1 LALAQRAGLADLVA
15 HTLTL
20 KTIGSANAHLKVPAL
35 VAGMVAG
42 ADSIDDMD
50 VLRHGGMDRLFT
62 GVRAPSTLG
71 TFLRTFTFGHVRQ
84 LDAVASRFLTV
95 LAKNAPILPGVDQG
109 CYVDIDD
116 TIRATHG
123 YAKAGAGYGYT
134 GVKGLNAL
142 LAIVST
148 PLSAPV
154 VAATR
159 LRRGGTNSARGA
171 ARSVADALV
180 TTKAC
185 GGSGLVTVR
194 ADSAYYGH
202 DVVAAARRGGARF
215 SITARMNPTVV
226 KAISGIAESAW
237 TPIHYPNAIWDED
250 EQRLVSDAE
259 VAEVPFT
266 AFTSR
271 RQADHISARLIVRR
285 VRRLNPKTVSDG
297 QGELFP
303 GYRHHGVFTDSPL
316 TMLQAEKSHRGHAIV
331 EQVIAD
337 LKAGALAHL
346 PSASFSANGAWL
358 VLAAMAFNL
367 TRAAGAIASVFH
379 AKATTATIRRQLIAI
394 PGRLANSARRMVIH
408 LPKDWPWQDSWE
420 GSSTRPAG
428 HQPQQRPDHPARTGA
443 TKDPSGKAGQ
453 TGDYLT
459 PPRRTPN
466 QNRTHPPANT
476 SSVDRGSVVSTNACV
491 ERGIHQQQGISRVVS
506 TSESTQNGTDPP
518 SLLRAR
524 PSAGRRCH

>member
-1 LALAQRAGLADLVA
+1 MRVSHSFPAISTVFDDANLVSCAGLAPTMALAHRAGLSDLVVD
-15 HTLTL
+15 TLTL
-20 KTIGSANAHLKVPAL
+20 KAEGGVNAHLKVPAL

-42 ADSIDDMD
+42 ADCIDDMD
-50 VLRHGGMDRLFT
+50 LLRHGGMDRLFT

-84 LDAVASRFLTV
+84 LDAVASRFLAA
-95 LAKNAPILPGVDQG
+95 LAQNAPLLPGADQG
-109 CYVDIDD
+109 VYVDIDD
-116 TIRATHG
+116 TIKATHG
-123 YAKAGAGYGYT
+123 YAKQGAGYGYT

-148 PLSAPV
+148 PLSSPV
-154 VAATR
+154 VAGTR

-171 ARSVADALV
+171 ARFVADALV

-202 DVVAAARRGGARF
+202 DVIAAARRGGARF

-226 KAISGIAESAW
+226 KAISGIKESAW
-237 TPIHYPNAIWDED
+237 VPIHYPNAIWDED

-271 RQADHISARLIVRR
+271 RQSEHISARLIVRR
-285 VRRLNPKTVSDG
+285 VRRLNPKTVADG

-316 TMLQAEKSHRGHAIV
+316 TMLQAEKSHRAHAIV

-337 LKAGALAHL
+337 LKASALAQL
-346 PSASFSANGAWL
+346 PSGSFSANSAWL
-358 VLAAMAFNL
+358 VLAAIAFNL
-367 TRAAGAIASVFH
+367 TRAAGVLASVFH
-379 AKATTATIRRQLIAI
+379 AKATTATIRRQLIAV
-394 PGRLANSARRMVIH
+394 PGRLARSARRLVIH
-408 LPKDWPWQDSWE
+408 LPSHWPWQDSWE
-420 GSSTRPAG
+420 GLFNAACGPPTPA
-428 HQPQQRPDHPARTGA
+428 T
-443 TKDPSGKAGQ
+443 T
-453 TGDYLT
+453 
-459 PPRRTPN
+459 
-466 QNRTHPPANT
+466 
-476 SSVDRGSVVSTNACV
+476 
-491 ERGIHQQQGISRVVS
+491 
-506 TSESTQNGTDPP
+506 
-518 SLLRAR
+518 
-524 PSAGRRCH
+524 